1 MLESCTLTFLRLSRL
16 RFMLAVPNLLSPI
29 IPRSVSWAQPSR
41 EREARTP
48 PPSERRERRPSLLKQ
63 SEPEKSRRRKALW
76 TLRFVWMQAR
86 PRSVSDC
93 KFRSSSVDR
102 RLQPAMIWIIPWS
115 VMRGLEERSRE
126 RRWGVELRRMEQ
138 VRSVRRG
145 QEERSRRRRELIDS
159 GMLMFV
165 NVNVIV
171 R

>member
-1 MLESCTLTFLRLSRL
+1 
-16 RFMLAVPNLLSPI
+16 
-29 IPRSVSWAQPSR
+29 
-41 EREARTP
+41 
-48 PPSERRERRPSLLKQ
+48 
-63 SEPEKSRRRKALW
+63 
-76 TLRFVWMQAR
+76 
-86 PRSVSDC
+86 
-93 KFRSSSVDR
+93 
-102 RLQPAMIWIIPWS
+102 MIWIIPWS

-145 QEERSRRRRELIDS
+145 QEERSRRRRKLIDS